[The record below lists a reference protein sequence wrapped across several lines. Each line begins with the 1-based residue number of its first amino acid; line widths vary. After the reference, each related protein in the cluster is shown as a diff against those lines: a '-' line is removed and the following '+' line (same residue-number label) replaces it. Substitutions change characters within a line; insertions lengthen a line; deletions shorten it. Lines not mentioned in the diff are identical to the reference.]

1 MRTLFSLLAL
11 SAVAACGRRAHDS
24 PDAFRWE
31 AELEPGTTIHLR
43 TGSGRIDVIPGSSRF
58 ARVAG
63 ATHWVGRNDPIR
75 FAWKHDGNEVYL
87 CALRSTRGDCDAGS
101 SSFRDDHSWLDIFSL
116 FKRRSTDA
124 AASFHVEL
132 PTAVKVDARTMNGS
146 ISLAGVTGGIEAR
159 TVNGSINISH
169 VAGPIEAKATNG
181 TIEATVDSLGEDD
194 PVVLEGVNGSMTA
207 VLPADLEADV
217 QLSTVNGGI
226 RSDFAVTTEGE
237 LSKHRLRGQIGRSSR
252 EVVLKTVNGNVSLL
266 SRSGEDTAEQP
277 PRPPSPPRAP
287 SPPRRIAPRSR
298 S

>member
-1 MRTLFSLLAL
+1 MRTLFWLLAL
-11 SAVAACGRRAHDS
+11 CAVTACGRRAHDS

-43 TGSGRIDVIPGSSRF
+43 TGSGRIDVIPGLSRM
-58 ARVAG
+58 ARVSG

-75 FAWKHDGNEVYL
+75 FAWKRDGDEIYL
-87 CALRSTRGDCDAGS
+87 CALRSSRGDCDEGGS
-101 SSFRDDHSWLDIFSL
+101 SFGDDHSWLDIFSL
-116 FKRRSTDA
+116 FKHRSTDA

-132 PTAVKVDARTMNGS
+132 PSAVKVDARTMNGS
-146 ISLAGVTGGIEAR
+146 ISLAGVTGGVDAR

-169 VAGPIEAKATNG
+169 VSGPIEAKATNG
-181 TIEATVDSLGEDD
+181 SIAATVDSLGDDD

-226 RSDFAVTTEGE
+226 RSDFAVTTEGQ
-237 LSKHRLRGQIGRSSR
+237 LSKHRLRGQIGSSSR
-252 EVVLKTVNGNVSLL
+252 DVVLKTVNGNVALL
-266 SRSGEDTAEQP
+266 RGSGEETALEP
-277 PRPPSPPRAP
+277 PRPPT
-287 SPPRRIAPRSR
+287 PPRRTAPRSR

>member
-1 MRTLFSLLAL
+1 MRTLVSLLAL
-11 SAVAACGRRAHDS
+11 CAVTACGRRAHDS

-31 AELEPGTTIHLR
+31 AEVEPGTTIHLR
-43 TGSGRIDVIPGSSRF
+43 TGSGRIEVVPGSGRF
-58 ARVAG
+58 ARVSG
-63 ATHWVGRNDPIR
+63 STHWVGRNDPIH
-75 FAWKHDGNEVYL
+75 FAWKRDGDEVYV
-87 CALRSTRGDCDAGS
+87 CALRSTRGDCNENS
-101 SSFRDDHSWLDIFSL
+101 KSFGNGHSWLDIFSL

-124 AASFHVEL
+124 AASFQVEL
-132 PTAVKVDARTMNGS
+132 PTAVKVDASTMNGS

-159 TVNGSINISH
+159 TLNGSISISRA
-169 VAGPIEAKATNG
+169 AGPIEAKATNG
-181 TIEATVDSLGEDD
+181 SIEAMVDSLGEDD

-266 SRSGEDTAEQP
+266 RHSGEETAQEP
-277 PRPPSPPRAP
+277 PRPPKPPRAL
-287 SPPRRIAPRSR
+287 APRTR

>member
-1 MRTLFSLLAL
+1 MRTLFSLVAL
-11 SAVAACGRRAHDS
+11 CALTACGRRAHDS

-31 AELEPGTTIHLR
+31 AELQPGTTIHLS
-43 TGSGRIDVIPGSSRF
+43 TGSGRIEVIPGSGRF
-58 ARVAG
+58 ARVSG

-75 FAWKHDGNEVYL
+75 FAWKRDGDELYV
-87 CALRSTRGDCDAGS
+87 CALRSKRGGCEEGS
-101 SSFRDDHSWLDIFSL
+101 GSFGNDHSWLDIFSL

-146 ISLAGVTGGIEAR
+146 IALVGVTGGVDAR

-169 VAGPIEAKATNG
+169 AAGPIEAKATNG
-181 TIEATVDSLGEDD
+181 AIEAVVDSLGADD
-194 PVVLEGVNGSMTA
+194 PIVLEGVNGSMTA

-217 QLSTVNGGI
+217 KLSTVNGWI

-237 LSKHRLRGQIGRSSR
+237 LSKHRLRGQIGTSSR
-252 EVVLKTVNGNVSLL
+252 DVVLKTVNGNVALL
-266 SRSGEDTAEQP
+266 RGSAEETELEP
-277 PRPPSPPRAP
+277 PRPPA
-287 SPPRRIAPRSR
+287 PPRRIAPRPR